1 MSVNIQRS
9 MMQPKKI
16 FIHTIFIL
24 ITFFCI
30 KTFAQGIKENAKTNI
45 VKSSTVT
52 NNVKGI
58 AKLSQAYRVNW
69 TTPSIYNSAGTVE
82 KFLNFD
88 GVAHAANSGLPY
100 YSSKTKLPQGYKN
113 GSVSL
118 SNMLFESL
126 SNTEL
131 EIAEKFGNLSPNIQV
146 NTKLVYTKK
155 VPSLLFD
162 FVPLRKNSS
171 TGKIEKLIAFDIVIQ
186 PLQENRSSG
195 RSHTFAS
202 ESVLKSGTWFKVG
215 ITKDGV
221 YKVDHNFIKSLGA
234 KPEEIDPRNIK
245 MYGTGGQQLPF
256 LNSEPRFDDLQE
268 CAIYFEG
275 ESDGVFNADDFILFY
290 GKAPHRWYKDNSCLG
305 MYHKLNDYTDTS
317 YYFINVDGIAGKRIN
332 QQSSVTQNA
341 TVSVNSFDDFAF
353 YENEASN
360 VVKSGRQW
368 FGENFDVVTTY
379 NFPFNFPNIDYN
391 APAFIKTQMAA
402 RSNPSATFSVKCASA
417 NYNVIPPAVALQP
430 YYADP
435 VTIGSDCQQFIPNSS
450 QLNVEI
456 KFTKSP
462 SFNSGYGLLDFIEM
476 RVRRQ
481 LKMSGNEV
489 SFRDIASAGV
499 GQVADFNIADAST
512 NTIVWDISDL
522 QNVKQILGNLNG
534 NSFVFRANADTV
546 NEYIAFNAGSNAIKE
561 PFDFGA
567 VENQNLH
574 GLGFY
579 DMIIVSH
586 PLFIEQSQRLADL
599 HFANDGLKSLV
610 VTPQKIYNEFS
621 GGNQDVTAIKQ
632 FMMMFYN
639 RATNEQEM
647 PKYLLIMGDASY
659 KNRGRSIVGN
669 TNFVVCF
676 ESANGVSYINSYVS
690 DDYFGLLDENE
701 GEGLTEQMDVAV
713 GRIPV
718 KSKDEAKAVVD
729 KIYAYMQPQTIE
741 VANPSFCGTAGS
753 VSTGDWRNVI
763 CFVADDEDNNLHFAQ
778 SERLANYVD
787 STYHDYNIDKIYID
801 AFKQQSA
808 AGGARYPDVN
818 TAINQRVDRGALIVN
833 YTGHGGETGWSQE
846 RILEVK
852 DIESWNNANRLPLFV
867 TATCEFSRFDDP
879 GRTSAGE
886 EVILR
891 PNGGGIGLLTTT
903 RLAYA
908 NFNETLNRNFYQNV
922 FLRDSTSQLFPR
934 VGDVCTTTKNKTAQV
949 SAGTSNHRNFSLLCD
964 PAVRLNF
971 PDYKVYTQTINN
983 QPVSF
988 SGDTL
993 KALTKITIK
1002 GFVANLNGTKLTS
1015 YNGILYPTVYDKETK
1030 LKTLANDPQYSSAQ
1044 NFKMRKSII
1053 YRGKVSVTNG
1063 EFSFSFIVPKD
1074 IDYAFGPGR
1083 ISYYA
1088 ADGTNDANGYNE
1100 SFIVGGTN
1108 PNALVDGDGPKID
1121 LYMNDN
1127 KFVAGSITN
1136 ENPDLMGVLFDE
1148 NGINT
1153 VGNGIG
1159 HDLVAVLDENTEKS
1173 IVLNDFYQSDLNS
1186 YQSGIVRYPFNKLS
1200 EGRHTLSLRAWDVYN
1215 NSNTAQTD
1223 FIVSASANL
1232 ALQHV
1237 LNYPNPFTTYT
1248 KFMFEHNKPCETLD
1262 VSIQVFTVSGRLVKT
1277 LETLVKCEG
1286 FRSEQITWDGLDDF
1300 GDKIGRGVYVYRL
1313 KVTAPD
1319 GTWADKYEKL
1329 VVLK

>member
-1 MSVNIQRS
+1 MHLYKRFLIIVL
-9 MMQPKKI
+9 
-16 FIHTIFIL
+16 TL
-24 ITFFCI
+24 ITTCNL
-30 KTFAQGIKENAKTNI
+30 KTFAQSKNEI
-45 VKSSTVT
+45 VNRNDSRV
-52 NNVKGI
+52 NQAQIYQNVK
-58 AKLSQAYRVNW
+58 KYTQAYKIYW
-69 TTPSIYNSAGTVE
+69 TAPRAHSSEGLVQNY
-82 KFLNFD
+82 LNFD
-88 GVAHAANSGLPY
+88 GVTISNKDGMPY
-100 YSSKTKLPQGYKN
+100 YTGQAKVPSGYKN
-113 GSVSL
+113 GKVSL
-118 SNMLFESL
+118 TNVAFEEL
-126 SNTEL
+126 SDEEAAIAAKYVEL
-131 EIAEKFGNLSPNIQV
+131 SSIIIV
-146 NTKLVYTKK
+146 NTAQVFKK
-155 VPSLLFD
+155 KIPFLMYD
-162 FVPLRKNSS
+162 FVPLRKNST
-171 TGKIEKLIAFDIVIQ
+171 TGKVEKLVAFDIAVSPIES
-186 PLQENRSSG
+186 LKSSG
-195 RSHTFAS
+195 RSHTYAS

-215 ITKDGV
+215 VTKDGI
-221 YKVDHNFIKSLGA
+221 YKLDFNYLKNLGVNTS
-234 KPEEIDPRNIK
+234 EMDPRNFK
-245 MYGTGGQQLPF
+245 VYGSGGEQLPF
-256 LNSEPRFDDLQE
+256 LNSTPRFDDLTE

-275 ESDGVFNADDFILFY
+275 ESDGVYNETDYALFY
-290 GKAPHRWYKDNSCLG
+290 GKAPHRWSKDNSCIG
-305 MYHKLNDYTDTS
+305 MTHKLNDYTDTS
-317 YYFINVDGIAGKRIN
+317 YYFINVDGNVGKRIN
-332 QQSSVTQNA
+332 QQNSLSQNA
-341 TVSVNSFDDFAF
+341 STIVNSFDDFAF
-353 YENEASN
+353 YENEAIN

-379 NFPFNFPNIDYN
+379 TFPFNFPNIDVN
-391 APAFIKTQMAA
+391 APAFIKAQVAA
-402 RSNPSATFSVKCASA
+402 RSNPSATFNVKCGSTDM
-417 NYNVIPPAVALQP
+417 VINPNPVALQP

-435 VTIGSDCQQFIPNSS
+435 VTIGSGCQSFVPNAS
-450 QLNVEI
+450 QLNVEVR
-456 KFTKSP
+456 FTKSP
-462 SFNSGYGLLDFIEM
+462 SFNSGYGYLDFLELK
-476 RVRRQ
+476 VRRQ
-481 LKMSGNEV
+481 LKMAGNEV
-489 SFRDIASAGV
+489 SFRDILSAGA
-499 GQVADFNIADAST
+499 GQIAEFNVSDASI
-512 NTIVWDISDL
+512 NTLIWDISDY
-522 QNVKQILGNLNG
+522 QNIKQIVGVLNG
-534 NSFVFRANADTV
+534 STYTFRANADTV
-546 NEYIAFNAGSNAIKE
+546 REYIAFNAGSNAIKE
-561 PFDFGA
+561 PFSFGV

-586 PLFIEQSQRLADL
+586 SQFYDQSQRLADL
-599 HFANDGLKSLV
+599 HFANDGLRSLV

-632 FMMMFYN
+632 FVKMFYD
-639 RATNEQEM
+639 RASTEQEM
-647 PKYLLIMGDASY
+647 PKYLLLMGDASY
-659 KNRGRSIVGN
+659 KNRGRSTVGN
-669 TNFVVCF
+669 TNFVVSY

-690 DDYFGLLDENE
+690 DDYFGLLDESE

-718 KSKDEAKAVVD
+718 KSKEEAKAVVD
-729 KIYAYMQPQTIE
+729 KIYAYLQPQTIE
-741 VANPSFCGTAGS
+741 VANPSFCGTAGTFS
-753 VSTGDWRNVI
+753 NGDWRNVI
-763 CFVADDEDNNLHFAQ
+763 CFVADDEDNNLHFSQ
-778 SERLANYVD
+778 SERLATYVD
-787 STYHDYNIDKIYID
+787 TTYHNYNIDKIYID

-818 TAINQRVDRGALIVN
+818 TAVNQRVDRGALIVN
-833 YTGHGGETGWSQE
+833 YTGHGGETGWAQE
-846 RILEVK
+846 RVLEIK

-922 FLRDSTSQLFPR
+922 FVKDSITKLYPR
-934 VGDVCTTTKNKTAQV
+934 VGDVCTTTKNKTASV
-949 SAGTSNHRNFSLLCD
+949 SSGTSNHRNFSLLCD

-971 PDYKVYTQTINN
+971 PDYNVVTQSINN
-983 QPVSF
+983 QPVTLL
-988 SGDTL
+988 GDTL
-993 KALTKITIK
+993 KALTKITIT
-1002 GFVANLNGTKLTS
+1002 GYVVGTSGSKLTTF
-1015 YNGILYPTVYDKETK
+1015 NGVIHPTVFDKETK
-1030 LKTLANDPQYSSAQ
+1030 LKTLANDPQYSSVS
-1044 NFKMRKSII
+1044 NFRMRKSII
-1053 YRGKVSVTNG
+1053 YRGKASVTNG
-1063 EFSFSFIVPKD
+1063 EFSFTFIVPKD
-1074 IDYAFGPGR
+1074 IDYSFGPGR

-1108 PNALVDGDGPKID
+1108 PNAPTDNEGPKID

-1136 ENPDLMGVLFDE
+1136 ESPDLLGVLFDE

-1173 IVLNDFYQSDLNS
+1173 ILLNDFYQSDLNS
-1186 YQSGIVRYPFNKLS
+1186 FQSGTVRYPFDKLS
-1200 EGRHTLSLRAWDVYN
+1200 EGRHTLTLRAWDVYN
-1215 NSNTAQTD
+1215 NSNTANTD
-1223 FIVSASANL
+1223 FVVSSSSNL

-1248 KFMFEHNKPCETLD
+1248 QFMFEHNKPCETLD

>member
-1 MSVNIQRS
+1 MHLYRR
-9 MMQPKKI
+9 
-16 FIHTIFIL
+16 IL
-24 ITFFCI
+24 PLVLLMLTPFGV
-30 KTFAQGIKENAKTNI
+30 KTFAQIKKENVKAIETSIKGVEAKQITKKYAQSNKI
-45 VKSSTVT
+45 
-52 NNVKGI
+52 
-58 AKLSQAYRVNW
+58 NW
-69 TTPSIYNSAGTVE
+69 DEPGIYNAEGVQQSY
-82 KFLNFD
+82 LNFE
-88 GVAHAANSGLPY
+88 GVSFSNVNGLPY
-100 YSSKTKLPQGYKN
+100 YSAKAKLPVGYTN
-113 GSVSL
+113 GKV
-118 SNMLFESL
+118 N
-126 SNTEL
+126 
-131 EIAEKFGNLSPNIQV
+131 IVNLSFEALTTQEELIASKFTTLTSLIEV
-146 NTKLVYTKK
+146 NTKQVFTKK
-155 VPSLLFD
+155 VASLMYD
-162 FVPLRKNSS
+162 FVPLRKNPS
-171 TGKIEKLIAFDIVIQ
+171 TGKIEKLVAFDISVNPI
-186 PLQENRSSG
+186 ESIKSSNRANTYASS
-195 RSHTFAS
+195 
-202 ESVLKSGTWFKVG
+202 SVLKSGTWFKVG
-215 ITKDGV
+215 ITKDGI
-221 YKVDHNFIKSLGA
+221 YKIDFNYLKNMGA

-245 MYGTGGQQLPF
+245 VYGSGGLQLPF
-256 LNSEPRFDDLQE
+256 SNSVSRFDDLTE

-275 ESDGVFNADDFILFY
+275 ESDGVFNQSDFAIFY
-290 GKAPHRWYKDNSCLG
+290 GKAPNLWINDNSCLG
-305 MYHKLNDYTDTS
+305 KTHKLNDYTDTS
-317 YYFINVDGIAGKRIN
+317 YYFINVDGNAGKRIN
-332 QQSSVTQNA
+332 EQTSVTQNA
-341 TVSVNSFDDFAF
+341 TSVVNSFDDFAF
-353 YENEASN
+353 YENEAVN

-379 NFPFNFPNIDYN
+379 SFPFNFPNIDFN
-391 APAFIKTQMAA
+391 APSYIKAQVAA
-402 RSNPSATFSVKCASA
+402 RSNPAATF
-417 NYNVIPPAVALQP
+417 NVNCGSSNFNIIPPPIALQP

-435 VTIGSDCQQFIPNSS
+435 VTVANGCQQFVPNAS

-456 KFTKSP
+456 KFTKSS
-462 SFNSGYGLLDFIEM
+462 SFNSGYGLLDFIEL

-481 LKMSGNEV
+481 LKMAGNEV
-489 SFRDIASAGV
+489 TFRDLVSAGA
-499 GQVADFNIADAST
+499 GQIAEFNVADASIST
-512 NTIVWDISDL
+512 LVWDISDL
-522 QNVKQILGNLNG
+522 QNVKQIQGVLNG
-534 NSFVFRANADTV
+534 STYTFRANADTV
-546 NEYIAFNAGSNAIKE
+546 IDYIAFNAGSNAIKE
-561 PFDFGA
+561 PFSFGS
-567 VENQNLH
+567 VENQDLH

-586 PLFIEQSQRLADL
+586 PLFVEQSQRLADL

-621 GGNQDVTAIKQ
+621 SGNQDATAIKQ
-632 FMMMFYN
+632 FLMMFYN
-639 RATNEQEM
+639 RAVTEQEL
-647 PKYLLIMGDASY
+647 PKYLLLMGDASF
-659 KNRGRSIVGN
+659 KNKGRSTVGN
-669 TNFVVCF
+669 TNFVVCY
-676 ESANGVSYINSYVS
+676 ESGNGISYINSYVS
-690 DDYFGLLDENE
+690 DDYFGLLDESE

-729 KIYAYMQPQTIE
+729 KIYAYMQPQSIE
-741 VANPSFCGTAGS
+741 IANPSFCGTAGS
-753 VSTGDWRNVI
+753 VSNGDWRNVI
-763 CFVADDEDNNLHFAQ
+763 CFVADDEDNNLHFSQ
-778 SERLANYVD
+778 SERLATYVD
-787 STYHDYNIDKIYID
+787 TTFHDYNIDKIYID

-818 TAINQRVDRGALIVN
+818 TAINQRVDRGALILN

-908 NFNETLNRNFYQNV
+908 NFNETLNRNFYQSV
-922 FLRDSTSQLFPR
+922 FVRDSITKLFPR
-934 VGDVCTTTKNKTAQV
+934 VGDVCTTTKNKTAAV

-971 PDYKVYTQTINN
+971 PDYKVYTQSIND

-988 SGDTL
+988 GGDTL
-993 KALTKITIK
+993 KSLTKITVK
-1002 GFVANLNGTKLTS
+1002 GYVANLSGAKLTS
-1015 YNGILYPTVYDKETK
+1015 YNGIIFPTVYDKETK
-1030 LKTLANDPQYSSAQ
+1030 LKTLANDAQLSSVQ
-1044 NFKMRKSII
+1044 NFKMRKSIM
-1053 YRGKVSVTNG
+1053 YRGKASVTNG
-1063 EFSFSFIVPKD
+1063 EFTFSFVVPKD
-1074 IDYAFGPGR
+1074 IDYSFGPGR

-1088 ADGTNDANGYNE
+1088 ADGVNDANGFNE

-1108 PNALVDGDGPKID
+1108 PNTPIDAEGPKIE
-1121 LYMNDN
+1121 LFMNDN

-1136 ENPDLMGVLFDE
+1136 ESPDLFGVLFDD

-1173 IVLNDFYQSDLNS
+1173 IILNDFYQSDLNS

-1200 EGRHTLSLRAWDVYN
+1200 DGRHTLTLRAWDVYN
-1215 NSNTAQTD
+1215 NSNTANTD
-1223 FIVSASANL
+1223 FVVSSSANL

-1300 GDKIGRGVYVYRL
+1300 GDRIGRGVYVYRL

-1319 GTWADKYEKL
+1319 GSWADKYEKL

>member
-1 MSVNIQRS
+1 MHS
-9 MMQPKKI
+9 KKVVI
-16 FIHTIFIL
+16 YIMLLLT
-24 ITFFCI
+24 TFFNI
-30 KTFAQGIKENAKTNI
+30 KTFAQSKEVSVKIADTKEKASGIKNLTPKYTQGYKILWTSPKQYEAEGTNF
-45 VKSSTVT
+45 S
-52 NNVKGI
+52 
-58 AKLSQAYRVNW
+58 
-69 TTPSIYNSAGTVE
+69 
-82 KFLNFD
+82 FLNFE
-88 GVAHAANSGLPY
+88 GASFSSLTNIPY
-100 YSSKTKLPQGYKN
+100 YTSGAKLPSGYKN
-113 GSVSL
+113 AQVILTNMVFAELSASESV
-118 SNMLFESL
+118 
-126 SNTEL
+126 
-131 EIAEKFGNLSPNIQV
+131 IAEKIPNLGTSIIV
-146 NTKLVYTKK
+146 NTQLVYTKK
-155 VPSLLFD
+155 IPSLMYD
-162 FVPLRKNSS
+162 FIPLRKNPN
-171 TGKIEKLIAFDIVIQ
+171 TGKIEKLVAFDISIN
-186 PLQENRSSG
+186 PLEGNRSSG
-195 RSHTFAS
+195 RSHTFAA

-215 ITKDGV
+215 VTKDGV
-221 YKVDHNFIKSLGA
+221 YKIDFNYLKNLGA
-234 KPEEIDPRNIK
+234 KPEEIDPRNLK
-245 MYGTGGQQLPF
+245 VFGTGGEQLPF
-256 LNSEPRFDDLQE
+256 LNSTPRFDDLAE
-268 CAIYFEG
+268 CAIYCEG
-275 ESDGVFNADDFILFY
+275 ESDGVFNQNDFLLFY
-290 GKAPHRWYKDNSCLG
+290 GKGPYRWTYDNSCLG
-305 MYHKLNDYTDTS
+305 MAHKINDYTDTS
-317 YYFINVDGIAGKRIN
+317 YYFINVDGGTGKRIN
-332 QQSSVTQNA
+332 QQTSVSQNA
-341 TVSVNSFDDFAF
+341 TATVNSFDDYAY
-353 YENEASN
+353 YENEATN

-379 NFPFNFPNIDYN
+379 NFPFNFPNIDLN
-391 APAFIKTQMAA
+391 APAFIKTQVAA
-402 RSNPSATFSVKCASA
+402 RSNPAASFTIKCASA
-417 NYNVIPPAVALQP
+417 NFNLSPPAVALQP

-435 VTIGSDCQQFIPNSS
+435 VTLGSDCQQFTPDAS

-456 KFTKSP
+456 KFAKSP
-462 SFNSGYGLLDFIEM
+462 SFNSGYGFLDFIELK
-476 RVRRQ
+476 VRRQ
-481 LKMSGNEV
+481 LKMAGNEV
-489 SFRDIASAGV
+489 SFRDFASSGA
-499 GQVADFNIADAST
+499 GQVADFNISDAST
-512 NTIVWDISDL
+512 NTLVWDVSDL
-522 QNVKQILGNLNG
+522 QNVRQILGTLNG
-534 NSFVFRANADTV
+534 NVYTFRANADTAY
-546 NEYIAFNAGSNAIKE
+546 EYIAFNSGSNAIKE
-561 PFDFGA
+561 PFNFGS

-586 PLFIEQSQRLADL
+586 PLFLEQSQRLSEM

-632 FMMMFYN
+632 FLMMFYS
-639 RATNEQEM
+639 RATTEQEM

-659 KNRGRSIVGN
+659 KNRGRSITGN
-669 TNFVVCF
+669 TNFVVSY

-701 GEGLTEQMDVAV
+701 GEGLTEQIDVAV

-718 KSKDEAKAVVD
+718 KTKDEAKAVVD
-729 KIYAYMQPQTIE
+729 KIYSYMQPQTIE
-741 VANPSFCGTAGS
+741 IANPSFCGTAGS
-753 VSTGDWRNVI
+753 VSSGDWRNVI
-763 CFVADDEDNNLHFAQ
+763 CFVADDEDNNLHFSQ
-778 SERLANYVD
+778 SERLANFVD

-818 TAINQRVDRGALIVN
+818 IAINQRVDRGALIVN

-922 FLRDSTSQLFPR
+922 FVRDSVTQLFPR
-934 VGDVCTTTKNKTAQV
+934 VGDVCTITKNKTASV

-971 PDYKVYTQTINN
+971 PDFKVYTQSINN
-983 QPVSF
+983 QPVSV

-993 KALTKITIK
+993 KALTKITIS
-1002 GFVANLNGTKLTS
+1002 GYVANLNGTKLTS
-1015 YNGILYPTVYDKETK
+1015 YNGILFPTVYDKETK

-1044 NFKMRKSII
+1044 NFRMRKSIM
-1053 YRGKVSVTNG
+1053 YRGKASITNG
-1063 EFSFSFIVPKD
+1063 EFSFSFVVPKD

-1108 PNALVDGDGPKID
+1108 PNAVVDGDGPKID

-1136 ENPDLMGVLFDE
+1136 ENPDLLGVLFDD

-1173 IVLNDFYQSDLNS
+1173 IVLNDYYQSDLNS
-1186 YQSGIVRYPFNKLS
+1186 YQSGIVRYPFSKLS
-1200 EGRHTLSLRAWDVYN
+1200 EGKHTLTLRAWDVYN

-1223 FIVSASANL
+1223 FVVSSSANL